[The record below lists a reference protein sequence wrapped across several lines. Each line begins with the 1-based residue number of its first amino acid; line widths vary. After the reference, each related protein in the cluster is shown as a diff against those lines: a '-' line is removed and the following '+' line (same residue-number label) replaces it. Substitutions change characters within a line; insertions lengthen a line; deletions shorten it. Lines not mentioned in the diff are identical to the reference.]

1 MSDETHDAPID
12 AFRARCEARAALVA
26 EGQMERVEAI
36 DGLEH
41 AAASDGLV
49 DEIGQDGVQDILA
62 KAFGMLHHRTNG
74 GKQPK
79 MIRSSAEFV
88 AGFTPPEYVLDGI
101 LQRRF
106 IYSIT
111 GKTSAGKTAIMLML
125 AAHVALGRP
134 IGDRAVEQGR
144 VLYLAGENDAD
155 VQMRWIAMAQ
165 QMDFDIDAIDVSFIA
180 GIFKMSEMME
190 RIRGEIVRLGDVT
203 LILVDTSAA
212 FFEGDNEND
221 NKQLGEHA
229 RRLRSLTTMPGGP
242 CVVVACHPPKN
253 AGDDNLQPRGGGS
266 FIAEIDGNLTAKKDD
281 SAIEVHTQG
290 KFRGPDFPP
299 LTFQL
304 RTVTHERLKDRKGRL
319 IPTVIAAHLTERA
332 QEDAVKAAHA
342 DEDRLLTLLAKPGNE
357 SASQRELATQLGWH
371 MRDGRPYQVRVRRAL
386 DALQRAKHVTAA
398 RGRYELTKA
407 GEKALKAAVEL

>member
-1 MSDETHDAPID
+1 MSDNAALD
-12 AFRARCEARAALVA
+12 AFRVRCEARAAKVA
-26 EGQMERVEAI
+26 EGEMDRVEAI

-41 AAASDGLV
+41 AAAADGLA
-49 DEIGQDGVQDILA
+49 DEIGPDGVQAILA
-62 KAFGMLHHRTNG
+62 EAFGMPHQRTNG
-74 GKQPK
+74 GGQPD

-88 AGFTPPEYVLDGI
+88 AGFTPPEYVLDGV

-144 VLYLAGENDAD
+144 ALYLAGENDTD

-165 QMDFDIDAIDVSFIA
+165 QQDFDIDEIDVHFVA
-180 GIFKMSEMME
+180 GAFKISELRE
-190 RIRGEIVRLGDVT
+190 RIRGEIEQLGDVT

-229 RRLRSLTTMPGGP
+229 RRLRSLTDMPGGP
-242 CVVVACHPPKN
+242 CVLVACHPPKN

-266 FIAEIDGNLTAKKDD
+266 FIAEIDGNLTAKKDE
-281 SAIEVHTQG
+281 SAIEVHWQA
-290 KFRGPDFPP
+290 KFRGPDFLP

-319 IPTVIAAHLTERA
+319 IPTVIAAHLTEMA
-332 QEDAVKAAHA
+332 QENAVKAARA
-342 DEDRLLTLLAKPGNE
+342 DEDRVLALLVKPGNE
-357 SASQRELATQLGWH
+357 RASQRELATQLGWH

-386 DALQRAKHVTAA
+386 EALQRAKQVTVT
-398 RGRYELTKA
+398 RGQYEVTKA
-407 GEKALKAAVEL
+407 GEKALKTAAES

>member
-1 MSDETHDAPID
+1 MSAHDAIGV
-12 AFRARCEARAALVA
+12 FRARCEARALLVA
-26 EGQMERVEAI
+26 EGEMDRLEAL

-49 DEIGQDGVQDILA
+49 DEIGQDGVQAILA
-62 KAFGMLHHRTNG
+62 EAFGMPRHRANG
-74 GKQPK
+74 GEQPHL
-79 MIRSSAEFV
+79 IRSSAEFV
-88 AGFTPPEYVLDGI
+88 AGFTPPEYVLDGV

-125 AAHVALGRP
+125 AAHVALGQP

-144 VLYLAGENDAD
+144 ALYLAGENDTD

-180 GIFKMSEMME
+180 GTFKMSEMME
-190 RIRGEIVRLGDVT
+190 RIRSEIERLSDVT

-266 FIAEIDGNLTAKKDD
+266 FIAEIDGNLTAKKEH

-304 RTVTHERLKDRKGRL
+304 RTVTHQRLKDRKGRL
-319 IPTVIAAHLTERA
+319 ISTVIATHLTELA
-332 QEDAVKAAHA
+332 QEDAVKAARA
-342 DEDRLLTLLAKPGNE
+342 DEDRLLALLAKPGNE

-386 DALQRAKHVTAA
+386 DALQRAKHITIT
-398 RGRYELTKA
+398 RGLCALTTA
-407 GEKALKAAVEL
+407 GEKAIKAAVEL